1 MNLIWKASVND
12 FTCGYLFIPAFLRP
26 HGFQMI
32 VTKVL
37 PVHQCHFTLQHVSW
51 PFSRSPPGP
60 FLHSLANLDQIFD
73 VALFNPLY
81 LRTLSSQQSRYAPPL
96 FFSILNSYRT
106 PNQVLIQHV
115 KLLHSIFFV
124 GEVPKTYA
132 PMAYTAAYDFRPT
145 GENIKEDLYCGVIR
159 MVREPAKER

>member
-1 MNLIWKASVND
+1 MNLIWKAILHN
-12 FTCGYLFIPAFLRP
+12 FICGYLFIPAFLRLP
-26 HGFQMI
+26 GFQMI

-37 PVHQCHFTLQHVSW
+37 PVHQCLFTLQHVSW
-51 PFSRSPPGP
+51 PFSRFPPGS
-60 FLHSLANLDQIFD
+60 FLHSLADLDQILD
-73 VALFNPLY
+73 AALFNPLY

-115 KLLHSIFFV
+115 KLLHSIFFA

-132 PMAYTAAYDFRPT
+132 PTAYTAAYDFCPT
-145 GENIKEDLYCGVIR
+145 GESIKGDLYCGVIR